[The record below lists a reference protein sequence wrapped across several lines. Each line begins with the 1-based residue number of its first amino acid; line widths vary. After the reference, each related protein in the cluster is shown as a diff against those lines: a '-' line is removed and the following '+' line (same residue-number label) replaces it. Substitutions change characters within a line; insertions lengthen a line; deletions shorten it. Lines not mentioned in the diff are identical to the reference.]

1 MAKKIRIY
9 YRAPSHVPLW
19 KVMEVGGFLAEHG
32 LDMEMGSLEGQRKR
46 AAEGLKAGDLDV
58 VSGNHHNLYAR
69 KALHSEP
76 YVHIAQSNNAWR
88 ENFLVCGKG
97 INGLQDLKGKRVAMD
112 DYDGHTGLNV
122 WLYLKRHGLE
132 EGRDVELVTDPV
144 KGAERARAVM
154 GGKYDATFIRAVD
167 RLRALKF
174 GAKIVEVSPMAM
186 IEGVTLTTTTTY
198 VRNHEDEVRALI
210 MALIDGIHF
219 FKTQKSGTLRI
230 VMQHC
235 SELLKMRDEEE
246 WDCFYD
252 NQVASLE
259 SAPYPSIEAVQN
271 VFALAVKRDPEIKEF
286 NPLALWD
293 LHYVKEID
301 DSGYIRKLYSSRPI
315 D

>member
-19 KVMEVGGFLAEHG
+19 KVMEECGFLEKHG
-32 LDMEMGSLEGQRKR
+32 LAMEMGSLEGQRKR

-69 KALHSEP
+69 KALHGDP
-76 YVHIAQSNNAWR
+76 YVHIGQSNNAWR
-88 ENFLVCGKG
+88 ENYLVCGEG
-97 INGLQDLKGKRVAMD
+97 VGGLSDLKGKRVAMD

-122 WLYLKRHGLE
+122 WLYLKKQGLE

-144 KGAERARAVM
+144 KGAERARGVVD
-154 GGKYDATFIRAVD
+154 GRYDATFIRAVD

-174 GAKIVEVSPMAM
+174 GAKIVEVPPMAM

-198 VRNHEDEVRALI
+198 VRNHEDEARALI
-210 MALIDGIHF
+210 MALIDGVHF
-219 FKTQKSGTLRI
+219 FKTQKADTLRI
-230 VMQHC
+230 LHTHC
-235 SELLKMRDEEE
+235 SELLKMREPEE
-246 WDCFYD
+246 WDCFYE
-252 NQVASLE
+252 NQAASLE
-259 SAPYPSIEAVQN
+259 SAPYPSIEAIQN
-271 VFALAVKRDPEIKEF
+271 VFALAVKRDPEIKEY

-301 DSGYIRKLYSSRPI
+301 DGGYIRKLYQ
-315 D
+315 